1 MSHNNK
7 QQNNKQKKKQ
17 KKIPEHLAAK
27 RRARKRL
34 VQALYQ
40 WQLNE
45 SPAQDIISQFLTE
58 QDMGKVDQTFF
69 QHTLRG
75 VIANMDEIKSQIEP
89 LMERSTYAVGEVEKA
104 IMMIAVYE
112 FKNHPE
118 TPYKVILNEAIELA
132 KQYGGDGAHTFING
146 TLHKA
151 SKQFRPLEH

>member
-1 MSHNNK
+1 MST
-7 QQNNKQKKKQ
+7 KKY
-17 KKIPEHLAAK
+17 KKIPEALAAK

-40 WQLNE
+40 WQMNE
-45 SPAQDIISQFLTE
+45 SPASDIINQFLTE

-69 QHTLRG
+69 QQSLRW
-75 VIANMDEIKSQIEP
+75 IITNMDEVKTEINP
-89 LMERSTYAVGEVEKA
+89 LMERSNYAVGEVEKA
-104 IMMIAVYE
+104 IMMIGIYE
-112 FKNHPE
+112 FINNPE

-151 SKQFRPLEH
+151 SKKLRPLEH

>member
-1 MSHNNK
+1 MSK
-7 QQNNKQKKKQ
+7 NKQKR
-17 KKIPEHLAAK
+17 IPEPLAAK

-40 WQLNE
+40 WQMNE
-45 SPAQDIISQFLTE
+45 SPAQDIITQFLTE
-58 QDMGKVDQTFF
+58 QDMGKVDQGFF
-69 QHTLRG
+69 QNTLKEIIG
-75 VIANMDEIKSQIEP
+75 NMAEIRADIDP

-104 IMMIAVYE
+104 IMMIGVYE
-112 FKNHPE
+112 LKNHLE

-151 SKQFRPLEH
+151 SVKLRPLEH

>member
-1 MSHNNK
+1 MST
-7 QQNNKQKKKQ
+7 NKQKR
-17 KKIPEHLAAK
+17 IPEPLAAK

-45 SPAQDIISQFLTE
+45 SPAQDIITQFLTE
-58 QDMGKVDQTFF
+58 QDMGKVDQSFF
-69 QHTLRG
+69 QNTLKDI
-75 VIANMDEIKSQIEP
+75 VENMAEIRAEIDP

-104 IMMIAVYE
+104 IMMIGVYE
-112 FKNHPE
+112 LKNHSE

-151 SKQFRPLEH
+151 SVKLRPLEH

>member
-1 MSHNNK
+1 MSK
-7 QQNNKQKKKQ
+7 SKQKR
-17 KKIPEHLAAK
+17 IPEHLASK

-40 WQLNE
+40 WQMNQ
-45 SPAQDIISQFLTE
+45 SPANEIISQFLTE
-58 QDMGKVDQTFF
+58 QDMGKVDQAFF
-69 QHTLRG
+69 QNTLKG
-75 VIANMDEIKSQIEP
+75 IIDDMDDIQFDINP

-104 IMMIAVYE
+104 IMMIGVYE
-112 FKNHPE
+112 FKNHME

-151 SKQFRPLEH
+151 SKILRPLEH

>member
-1 MSHNNK
+1 MS
-7 QQNNKQKKKQ
+7 KQ

-40 WQLNE
+40 WQLNK
-45 SPAQDIISQFLTE
+45 SPAKSIINQFLTE
-58 QDMGKVDQTFF
+58 QDMGKVDQLFF
-69 QHTLRG
+69 QQTLHG
-75 VIANMDEIKSQIEP
+75 IVDNMEEIQAEISP
-89 LMERSTYAVGEVEKA
+89 LIDRSSYAVGEVEKA
-104 IMMIAVYE
+104 IMMIGVYE
-112 FKNHPE
+112 FKNHIE

-151 SKQFRPLEH
+151 SKKLRPLEH

>member
-1 MSHNNK
+1 MSK
-7 QQNNKQKKKQ
+7 QNKQKR
-17 KKIPEHLAAK
+17 IPEHLATK

-40 WQLNE
+40 WQMNE
-45 SPAQDIISQFLTE
+45 SPASDIINQFLTE
-58 QDMGKVDQTFF
+58 QDMGKVDQSFF
-69 QHTLRG
+69 QNTLKGIIRN
-75 VIANMDEIKSQIEP
+75 IDEIKAEIDP

-104 IMMIAVYE
+104 IMMIGVYE
-112 FKNHPE
+112 FKNHLE

-151 SKQFRPLEH
+151 SKKFRPLEH

>member
-1 MSHNNK
+1 MS
-7 QQNNKQKKKQ
+7 KKQ
-17 KKIPEHLAAK
+17 KRIPEPLAAK

-40 WQLNE
+40 WQMNE

-69 QHTLRG
+69 QNTLKG
-75 VIANMDEIKSQIEP
+75 IVNEMDEIKAEIDP
-89 LMERSTYAVGEVEKA
+89 LMERSSFAVGEVEKA
-104 IMMIAVYE
+104 IMMIGVYE
-112 FKNHPE
+112 FKHHQE

-151 SKQFRPLEH
+151 SVKYRPLEH

>member
-1 MSHNNK
+1 MS
-7 QQNNKQKKKQ
+7 KQ

-40 WQLNE
+40 WQLNK
-45 SPAQDIISQFLTE
+45 SPAKSIINQFLTE
-58 QDMGKVDQTFF
+58 QDMGKVDQLFF
-69 QHTLRG
+69 QQTLHG
-75 VIANMDEIKSQIEP
+75 IVDNMEEIQAEITP
-89 LMERSTYAVGEVEKA
+89 LIDRSSYAVGEVEKA
-104 IMMIAVYE
+104 IMMIGVYE
-112 FKNHPE
+112 FKNHIE

-151 SKQFRPLEH
+151 SKKLRPLEH

>member
-1 MSHNNK
+1 MS
-7 QQNNKQKKKQ
+7 KQ

-40 WQLNE
+40 WQMNK
-45 SPAQDIISQFLTE
+45 SRASTIINQFLTE

-69 QHTLRG
+69 QKTLHG
-75 VIANMDEIKSQIEP
+75 IIDNMEEIQTEINP

-104 IMMIAVYE
+104 IMMIGVYE
-112 FKNHPE
+112 FKNHME

-132 KQYGGDGAHTFING
+132 KQYGGDGAHAFING
-146 TLHKA
+146 TLHLA
-151 SKQFRPLEH
+151 SKKFRPLEH

>member
-1 MSHNNK
+1 MSK
-7 QQNNKQKKKQ
+7 QTKNKQKR
-17 KKIPEHLAAK
+17 IPEHLATK

-40 WQLNE
+40 WQMNE
-45 SPAQDIISQFLTE
+45 SPANEIINQFLTE
-58 QDMGKVDQTFF
+58 QDMGKVDQEFF
-69 QHTLRG
+69 QNSLKRIIHD
-75 VIANMDEIKSQIEP
+75 MDTIKSDIEP

-104 IMMIAVYE
+104 IMMIAVFE
-112 FKNHPE
+112 LKNHPE

-151 SKQFRPLEH
+151 SKNIRPLEH

>member
-1 MSHNNK
+1 MS
-7 QQNNKQKKKQ
+7 KKSKR
-17 KKIPEHLAAK
+17 IPEHLASK

-45 SPAQDIISQFLTE
+45 SPAGDIITQFLTE

-69 QHTLRG
+69 QKTLHG
-75 VIANMDEIKSQIEP
+75 IVDNMEAMKAEITP
-89 LMERSTYAVGEVEKA
+89 LMERSSYAVGEVEKA

-112 FKNHPE
+112 FQNHME
-118 TPYKVILNEAIELA
+118 TPFKVILNEAIELA

-151 SKQFRPLEH
+151 SKKLRPLEH

>member
-1 MSHNNK
+1 MSN
-7 QQNNKQKKKQ
+7 Q

-40 WQLNE
+40 WQLNK
-45 SPAQDIISQFLTE
+45 SPAKTIITQFLTE
-58 QDMGKVDQTFF
+58 QDMGKVDQLFF
-69 QHTLRG
+69 QQTLHG
-75 VIANMDEIKSQIEP
+75 IVDNMEEIQAEISP
-89 LMERSTYAVGEVEKA
+89 LIDRSSYAVGEVEKA
-104 IMMIAVYE
+104 IMMIGVYE
-112 FKNHPE
+112 FKNHIE

-151 SKQFRPLEH
+151 SKKLRPLEH

>member
-1 MSHNNK
+1 MSKQNK
-7 QQNNKQKKKQ
+7 IKQKR
-17 KKIPEHLAAK
+17 IPEHLATK

-40 WQLNE
+40 WQMNE
-45 SPAQDIISQFLTE
+45 SPANEIINQFLTE
-58 QDMGKVDQTFF
+58 QDMGKVDQEFF
-69 QHTLRG
+69 QNSLKKIIHD
-75 VIANMDEIKSQIEP
+75 MDVIKSDIEP

-104 IMMIAVYE
+104 IMMIAVFE
-112 FKNHPE
+112 LKNHPE

-151 SKQFRPLEH
+151 SKNIRPLEH

>member
-1 MSHNNK
+1 MN
-7 QQNNKQKKKQ
+7 QKKH

-45 SPAQDIISQFLTE
+45 SPASDIIAQFLLE
-58 QDMGKVDQTFF
+58 QDMGKVDQAFF
-69 QHTLRG
+69 QQTLKA
-75 VIANMDEIKSQIEP
+75 IITNMDEIKSIYEP

-104 IMMIAVYE
+104 IMMIGIYE
-112 FKNHPE
+112 FKNHLE

-132 KQYGGDGAHTFING
+132 KTYGGDGAHTFING

-151 SKQFRPLEH
+151 SVNLRPLEHN

>member
-1 MSHNNK
+1 MS
-7 QQNNKQKKKQ
+7 KQ

-40 WQLNE
+40 WQMNK
-45 SPAQDIISQFLTE
+45 SRASTIITQFLTE
-58 QDMGKVDQTFF
+58 QYMGKVDQIFF
-69 QHTLRG
+69 QKTLHG
-75 VIANMDEIKSQIEP
+75 IIDNMDEIQSEINP

-104 IMMIAVYE
+104 IMMIGVYE
-112 FKNHPE
+112 FKNHME

-146 TLHKA
+146 TLHAA
-151 SKQFRPLEH
+151 SKKFRPLEH

>member
-1 MSHNNK
+1 MSKKNK
-7 QQNNKQKKKQ
+7 R
-17 KKIPEHLAAK
+17 IPEHLASK

-45 SPAQDIISQFLTE
+45 SPAGDIINQFLTE
-58 QDMGKVDQTFF
+58 QDMGKVDQNFF
-69 QHTLRG
+69 QKTLHG
-75 VIANMDEIKSQIEP
+75 IIGSMEAMKAEITP
-89 LMERSTYAVGEVEKA
+89 LMERSSYAVGAVEKA

-112 FKNHPE
+112 FQNHLE

-151 SKQFRPLEH
+151 SKKLRPLEH